1 MAKNGVN
8 LSRLIE
14 KIHTHATTTL
24 KTEITTRCLFV
35 EFFKSNAI
43 YLCRLAVF
51 LFLRLLLFIL
61 KQAGTDSYFHGQ
73 LVMHVNSTAK
83 QSSCFLKI
91 LIGFT
96 KRKALAWDSRA
107 KPASLTPRTCETVSL
122 SFFTLVPD
130 RSFDCSHTSH
140 VFNLRKNTGFFNL
153 RACEEIQVWLN

>member
-14 KIHTHATTTL
+14 KIYTHAATTL

-51 LFLRLLLFIL
+51 LFFTSFLVYIE
-61 KQAGTDSYFHGQ
+61 AGTDSFFHGQ

-91 LIGFT
+91 GFT
-96 KRKALAWDSRA
+96 KSKALA
-107 KPASLTPRTCETVSL
+107 
-122 SFFTLVPD
+122 
-130 RSFDCSHTSH
+130 
-140 VFNLRKNTGFFNL
+140 
-153 RACEEIQVWLN
+153 

>member
-1 MAKNGVN
+1 MDHMVKNGVN

-14 KIHTHATTTL
+14 KIYTHAATTL

-35 EFFKSNAI
+35 EFFKSNAS

-51 LFLRLLLFIL
+51 FFCTSFSVYIE
-61 KQAGTDSYFHGQ
+61 AGTDSFFHRQ

-83 QSSCFLKI
+83 SCFLKI
-91 LIGFT
+91 AFT
-96 KRKALAWDSRA
+96 KSKALAWDSRA
-107 KPASLTPRTCETVSL
+107 KPASLTPRSCETVSL

-140 VFNLRKNTGFFNL
+140 VFNLRKNTVFLFKGVWRDTGF
-153 RACEEIQVWLN
+153 A